1 MATRKGKVGS
11 GDDGGDEKA
20 GEFQSS
26 PEIGTAIIGGNTFAA
41 KAVQYA
47 VINGLAMFEGDIVL
61 GTVEEVQR
69 ISNQVKDAAV
79 ANDMVV
85 QGVVI
90 SGDQFRWPNCEIPFQ
105 IDPNLPNQQ
114 RVTDAIAHWQANTNY
129 RFIERTNQADFVRFV
144 PGDGCSSNVGK
155 RGGPQNVTL
164 GSGCTT
170 GNAIHEI
177 GHVVGL
183 WHEQSRE
190 DRDQFVTINWANI
203 TPGFEHNF
211 NQHITDGDDVGA
223 YDYGSIMH
231 YPRTAFSRNGQD
243 TITPTQA
250 GAQIGQR
257 NGLSAGDIAAAN
269 SVCTRSGPKL
279 KFVDDPATLKFRDDP
294 KLKFADDPPPTL
306 KFRDDPTLKFAD
318 DPPPTLKFR
327 DDPTLKFAD
336 DPPPTLK
343 FRDDPTL
350 KFSDDPPPTLKFRDD
365 PTIKFS
371 DDPATLKFRDDPG
384 TLKFSDDGIVPP
396 GGTVINPNPTGSPPN
411 APFVLSTPH
420 HSMAWA
426 QSFPEAYQAQI
437 AQMEAELEQRHQAL
451 QEADQAYQ
459 QGQLTPQDLQ
469 VLEAQYQQYEALM
482 REYEAAKQGQR

>member
-1 MATRKGKVGS
+1 MATRKGNVGG
-11 GDDGGDEKA
+11 GDDGRDDQE

-69 ISNQVKDAAV
+69 QSNAVKDAAA

-90 SGDQFRWPNCEIPFQ
+90 TGDQFRWPNCEIPFE

-129 RFIERTNQADFVRFV
+129 RFIQRTNQADFVRFV

-155 RGGPQNVTL
+155 RGGQQNVTL
-164 GSGCTT
+164 GAGCNT

-211 NQHITDGDDVGA
+211 NQHINDGDDVGA

-231 YPRTAFSRNGQD
+231 YPRTAFTRNGQD

-269 SVCTRSGPKL
+269 SVCTRSGPSL
-279 KFVDDPATLKFRDDP
+279 KFSDDPF
-294 KLKFADDPPPTL
+294 TL
-306 KFRDDPTLKFAD
+306 KFRDDPTLKFND
-318 DPPPTLKFR
+318 DPQTLKFR
-327 DDPTLKFAD
+327 DDPTLKFSD
-336 DPPPTLK
+336 DPQPTLK

-350 KFSDDPPPTLKFRDD
+350 KFSDDPQPTLKFRDD
-365 PTIKFS
+365 PTLKFS
-371 DDPATLKFRDDPG
+371 DDPQPTLKFRDDPTLKFSDDPSTLKFSDDPG

-396 GGTVINPNPTGSPPN
+396 GGTVINPQPGSPPN

-426 QSFPEAYQAQI
+426 QSFPEAYQQQI

-459 QGQLTPQDLQ
+459 QGQLTTQDLQ
-469 VLEAQYQQYEALM
+469 LLDAQYQQYQALL

>member
-1 MATRKGKVGS
+1 MATRKRKVGG
-11 GDDGGDEKA
+11 GDDGGDDQE
-20 GEFQSS
+20 GEFRSS

-47 VINGLAMFEGDIVL
+47 VIDGLAMFEGDIVL
-61 GTVEEVQR
+61 GTVEEMQR
-69 ISNQVKDAAV
+69 QSNSVKDAAV

-85 QGVVI
+85 QGVVLT
-90 SGDQFRWPNCEIPFQ
+90 GDQFRWPNCEIPFE
-105 IDPNLPNQQ
+105 IDANLPDQQ

-129 RFIERTNQADFVRFV
+129 RFIRRTNQADFVRFV
-144 PGDGCSSNVGK
+144 PGSGCSSNVGK

-164 GSGCTT
+164 GSSCTV
-170 GNAIHEI
+170 GNTIHEI

-190 DRDQFVTINWANI
+190 DRDQFVTINWQNI

-279 KFVDDPATLKFRDDP
+279 KFVDDPITLKFRDDP
-294 KLKFADDPPPTL
+294 VTLKFSDDPPV
-306 KFRDDPTLKFAD
+306 
-318 DPPPTLKFR
+318 
-327 DDPTLKFAD
+327 
-336 DPPPTLK
+336 TLK

-350 KFSDDPPPTLKFRDD
+350 KFSDDPVTLKFRDD
-365 PTIKFS
+365 PVTLKFS
-371 DDPATLKFRDDPG
+371 DDPVTLKFRDDPATLKFRDDLS
-384 TLKFSDDGIVPP
+384 TLKFSDDGQLQP
-396 GGTVINPNPTGSPPN
+396 GGTVTNPPPTGGPPN

-437 AQMEAELEQRHQAL
+437 AQMEAELEQRHRAL

-482 REYEAAKQGQR
+482 REYEAVKQGQR